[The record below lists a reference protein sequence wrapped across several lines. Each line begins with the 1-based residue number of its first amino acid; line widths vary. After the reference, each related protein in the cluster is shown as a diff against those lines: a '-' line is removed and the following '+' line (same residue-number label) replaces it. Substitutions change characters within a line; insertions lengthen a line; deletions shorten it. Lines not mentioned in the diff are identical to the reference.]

1 MVQQQKTHI
10 LEESFPSDQSK
21 RKEILDFLCEKISA
35 GSPEMVISI
44 EDLYLSLDEAITNA
58 MEHGNEWNLKKKV
71 TVMADIVGKDLVV
84 SISDEGKGFDTRDI
98 KANLHNRDI
107 LSTRGRGIYIISQFC
122 DVSWNDRG
130 NQIFLHIKRRT

>member
-10 LEESFPSDQSK
+10 LNESFPSEQGK

-35 GSPEMVISI
+35 SSPDMAISI

-58 MEHGNEWNLKKKV
+58 MEHGNGWNPKKKV
-71 TVMADIVGKDLVV
+71 TVTADIAGRDLLI
-84 SISDEGKGFDTRDI
+84 SIADEGKGFDTRDI
-98 KANLHNRDI
+98 RANLHNRDI

-122 DVSWNDRG
+122 DISWNSRG
-130 NQIFLHIKRRT
+130 NQINLRVKRRT